1 MHVFGAALWHIEAEN
16 GLNGTFKMADSDNQ
30 RAFMAFVWY
39 IDRILTLST
48 TKWGYGDSV
57 RTFIFLCQHKRWGE
71 MEEDWNKNAL
81 WEQKNAL
88 FFWMGRKVA
97 SPQFFWQQHLW
108 LSRLIKVLK
117 DCWGH
122 ANKPA
127 LRLWNRNK
135 GLQTSTNDGQG
146 RDYAVTVGL
155 HGRTANQHKH
165 GTSLSLFSLS
175 LLLAFNSLPLS
186 SSSSQQPTFVSDT
199 VVSEEPAV
207 LCSSSSALEVS
218 VPLFWLCVCV
228 CVFTASGLFV
238 RGQRSASAT
247 ERWVAVIFTM
257 LLLHV
262 LLLETAGE
270 TVSLPMC
277 KKEVKTFK
285 ENLYDKMIWNL
296 WQNGGG
302 FGKSLALGSP
312 SGFRAPGC

>member
-1 MHVFGAALWHIEAEN
+1 MRLWRQWEDFC
-16 GLNGTFKMADSDNQ
+16 LP
-30 RAFMAFVWY
+30 
-39 IDRILTLST
+39 LST
-48 TKWGYGDSV
+48 QEMTRDGRGLEQECPVGTEKC
-57 RTFIFLCQHKRWGE
+57 FIYC
-71 MEEDWNKNAL
+71 
-81 WEQKNAL
+81 
-88 FFWMGRKVA
+88 MGRKVA

-165 GTSLSLFSLS
+165 GTSLSLSSLS

-228 CVFTASGLFV
+228 CVFLLRLVCLFEDKD
-238 RGQRSASAT
+238 QP
-247 ERWVAVIFTM
+247 
-257 LLLHV
+257 
-262 LLLETAGE
+262 
-270 TVSLPMC
+270 LPLNA
-277 KKEVKTFK
+277 EW
-285 ENLYDKMIWNL
+285 L
-296 WQNGGG
+296 
-302 FGKSLALGSP
+302 
-312 SGFRAPGC
+312 